1 RRPRRRW
8 VAHAAG
14 LLVTAALVAGAFWTA
29 WRSSEFDVTPET
41 LATQSDVTIHGIQMM
56 DPAYTVVLYA
66 GAPDDL
72 AAVWVEPL
80 EEEG

>member
-1 RRPRRRW
+1 